1 MNSEQVMYIM
11 YNNDIKQLEF
21 IYLFYC
27 DFIIMC
33 TVLQKQICYSFDTI
47 KLFEF
52 EFEFE
57 LVINPFI
64 QKRLN
69 AIMFKCNQI

>member
-27 DFIIMC
+27 DFIILFIC
-33 TVLQKQICYSFDTI
+33 TVLQKQICCNLWHI
-47 KLFEF
+47 KVDWIDWI
-52 EFEFE
+52 E
-57 LVINPFI
+57 L
-64 QKRLN
+64 
-69 AIMFKCNQI
+69 